1 VAYESKKY
9 KSKKSFSRCKK
20 IGNMN
25 FVHQYFPV
33 IYDTIK
39 GYKEILIDPKSFKWY
54 DIAFPDSLKWVLK
67 YF

>member
-1 VAYESKKY
+1 
-9 KSKKSFSRCKK
+9 
-20 IGNMN
+20 MN